1 MLQEAVVIAYALFI
15 IEALYSFHLYL
26 RRRSR
31 EAEQRLYT
39 SLAALAIALPLMLV
53 DIADIASR
61 LFHTQYTL
69 FSPDLTLTYALKA
82 KEASNAT
89 AAAMARMS
97 AYLAA
102 GESVAMAVSWA
113 AALFTGGLS
122 LLIGY
127 AVQAGIATL
136 RGLANAALMISQAL
150 YAVAAL
156 YEIIARLALPMRAL
170 VPLGLALSVAR
181 RARPLGGL
189 LLALGLGFGYVLP
202 FALNS
207 VAYQVR
213 GVSLEAPETGVP
225 SVMCIRAVTAAR
237 TVNGTTLA
245 AGFPAVIEYVDLT
258 RPGRVV
264 VRPPGCYVELTGEY
278 RVTRVFF
285 GPEPV
290 RAEVGFTVRPLPPG
304 LNLTYLTY
312 DDLVVGRVP
321 FPDLARAAE
330 QAGNNVTVFVPWGP
344 MPLRLDAERF
354 TALWDDGYFSWV
366 ATNIFNFTELGAR
379 RASGETAK
387 WYNFTYFPTRYD
399 RLEAVLKAGDSWSFL
414 RNVTITKDGRNYTV
428 TVNCTAW
435 EGYAY
440 GTLEEVKVV
449 DRGLVEVNGS
459 LLEPEVVVEWRPR
472 YRWDPDAWR
481 RFANETFNRWFNQS
495 ARIFNHTFVVR
506 GPLYVELST
515 EGGSVRDLAVSVRT
529 SYYRGPVRA
538 FLNPYFHWGTPP
550 EIPLVRVRA
559 VYCGRLVRPARAALT
574 LSDGYYA
581 GQPVRAEYLLL
592 LSYDPLLE
600 PFARD
605 VPLTITLREEAR
617 NFIFHIYPFI
627 FMVGVAFTL
636 SVLAMDAISGF
647 LGGPSITMRFLP
659 ERFQQAYWDV
669 FTRELPRL
677 MKALAGKHLPVP
689 HSALIPAKY
698 RPVLEQ
704 LRREAE
710 LVRKQYPLQRLRAWA
725 AQTRVGQALQRARQ
739 LVQARAA
746 RLRGAV
752 DEALRSAA
760 QRLEARG
767 HRVAPRLLELTR
779 RLLTEAGPRAV
790 YWAFML
796 ARYTWEHRSEHT
808 INALLQGAA
817 HALRAHARK
826 KYGPDA
832 HLHPVGFRLLR
843 LADRLELV
851 ELLLN
856 NRALAERLV
865 WRASLALYERAREVR
880 AAEAAEGY
888 AVTVALQARELATV
902 LLRQRREAGLALL
915 DAAERLEGA
924 ARGLQAKREAFKA
937 ARNEHRLAA
946 ETLRFW
952 ERVLAEALRTGERV
966 EERAARVEEWARAEL
981 EARRALEAAR
991 AELERAR
998 AELLELAREVEGL
1011 IRREAP
1017 EVYGYVE
1024 RALREAFELASR
1036 VEEMGVDA
1044 YGRAVE
1050 RVVHALSLLAGSD
1063 APSWAREA
1071 AKQAM
1076 ERWEQLLKDW
1086 RQVYRTEKQFE
1097 VLQQLAA
1104 GGEALQ
1110 PPKPEVPQPSAAP
1123 AGLEELAARSEVE
1136 RLASELRGALAGHDY
1151 GRLPELIDRYL
1162 AALGRL
1168 EREAQGT
1175 ELAEWARAEREAW
1188 LAARDELLTPPELL
1202 HLRGEAER
1210 LAGELRKALDAK
1222 DYTAVAERLPEYA
1235 EVLARLSEAPA
1246 PQLAEWARSE
1256 LERLSR
1262 VRDELLQGYYEVA
1275 EALGGEPLAAL
1286 KADRFAFELA
1296 LSLAH
1301 VSPEAAERLLD
1312 RIEDGLLREWA
1323 RGYLEAARA
1332 YEAAREEEGAW
1343 ARERIFGSFG
1353 SLGSAEARAGFIAY
1367 AVERSLPF
1375 AELEVHRFGASA
1387 RIVEEAFYEE
1397 ARRLAVSPEPED
1409 WRSLLDEFVKTYD
1422 PEILGKALAHAALA
1436 GEVDEL
1442 RQDGRVRGFVEKC
1455 HGDVSRFEWWVEQRP
1470 RVEGEVAARLQAIYQ
1485 ELSEIEERAMALRSE
1500 WAPEPGESAALR
1512 MRAELEVARA
1522 REVVAEL
1529 LERVEELRSEGEA
1542 LRRRAEDFLLPTHP
1556 FDELRD
1562 RINRL
1567 IDLLTR
1573 LGDELW

>member
-1 MLQEAVVIAYALFI
+1 MLREAVVIAYALFI
-15 IEALYSFHLYL
+15 IEALYSLHLH
-26 RRRSR
+26 RVRRSR

-53 DIADIASR
+53 DVADLASR

-69 FSPDLTLTYALKA
+69 FSPDLTLTYALRA
-82 KEASNAT
+82 KEASNTT

-97 AYLAA
+97 AYLAV
-102 GESVAMAVSWA
+102 GESVTAAAFSV
-113 AALFTGGLS
+113 AALFAGVIALFV
-122 LLIGY
+122 GY
-127 AVQAGIATL
+127 AVTAGIAVL

-150 YAVAAL
+150 YAVATL
-156 YEIIARLALPMRAL
+156 YELIGRLALPMRAL
-170 VPLGLALSVAR
+170 VPLGLALSIAR
-181 RARPLGGL
+181 RTRPLGGL
-189 LLALGLGFGYVLP
+189 LLALGLGFGYILP

-213 GVSLEAPETGVP
+213 GVNLEAPETGVP
-225 SVMCIRAVTAAR
+225 SALCIRAVTAAR
-237 TVNGTTLA
+237 TVDGATLA
-245 AGFPAVIEYVDLT
+245 AGFPAVIEYVDLE

-290 RAEVGFTVRPLPPG
+290 RVEVVFTVRPLPPG
-304 LNLTYLTY
+304 LNLTYLAY

-330 QAGNNVTVFVPWGP
+330 LAGNNVTVLVPWGP

-354 TALWDDGYFSWV
+354 TVLWGEDGKTAWV

-379 RASGETAK
+379 RATGDVAK

-399 RLEAVLKAGDSWSFL
+399 RLEAVLLAGDSWSFA
-414 RNVTITKDGRNYTV
+414 RNVTIGNRTV
-428 TVNCTAW
+428 TVSCTAW

-440 GTLEEVKVV
+440 GTLKEVEVV
-449 DRGLVEVNGS
+449 DRGLVEVNGTRA
-459 LLEPEVVVEWRPR
+459 EAEVEVEWRPR
-472 YRWDPDAWR
+472 YRWEPDAWR

-495 ARIFNHTFVVR
+495 ARIFNNTFVAR
-506 GPLYVELST
+506 GPLYVELRT
-515 EGGSVRDLAVSVRT
+515 EGGSVRELAVSVRT
-529 SYYRGPVRA
+529 SYYSGPVRV

-550 EIPLVRVRA
+550 EIPIAFVRA

-581 GQPVRAEYLLL
+581 NQPVRAEYLLL
-592 LSYDPLLE
+592 LGYDPLLE
-600 PFARD
+600 PFASD
-605 VPLTITLREEAR
+605 VPLTITFREEAR

-627 FMVGVAFTL
+627 FMVGVAFAL
-636 SVLAMDAISGF
+636 SVLAMDAVSGF

-659 ERFQQAYWDV
+659 ERFQRAYWDV
-669 FTRELPRL
+669 FARELPRL
-677 MKALAGKHLPVP
+677 IGALAGRHLPVP
-689 HSALIPAKY
+689 HSALVPARY
-698 RPVLEQ
+698 EPA
-704 LRREAE
+704 LRQMRERLARE
-710 LVRKQYPLQRLRAWA
+710 RARLPLPRLQAWL
-725 AQTRVGQALQRARQ
+725 AQTRVGQAVARAKQ
-739 LVQARAA
+739 LAQAKAA
-746 RLRGAV
+746 RLGSAVRSAV

-760 QRLEARG
+760 RRLEERG
-767 HRVAPRLLELTR
+767 RSVAPRLLELTR
-779 RLLTEAGPRAV
+779 RLLTETGPRAI

-808 INALLQGAA
+808 VNALLRGAA
-817 HALRAHARK
+817 HALRVHALK

-832 HLHPVGFRLLR
+832 HLHPIGFKLLR

-851 ELLLN
+851 ELLIN
-856 NRALAERLV
+856 NRALAERLL
-865 WRASLALYERAREVR
+865 WRLSLSLYERAREVR

-888 AVTVALQARELATV
+888 AVTVALQARALATV
-902 LLRQRREAGLALL
+902 LLRQQREAGLALL
-915 DAAERLEGA
+915 DAAERLEAA
-924 ARGLQAKREAFKA
+924 ARELQAKREALKA
-937 ARNEHRLAA
+937 AHIEHRLAA

-952 ERVLAEALRTGERV
+952 ERVLAEARRTGGRAEELERM
-966 EERAARVEEWARAEL
+966 VEEWARVER

-991 AELERAR
+991 AELEAAR
-998 AELLELAREVEGL
+998 QRLLELAREVEGL

-1017 EVYGYVE
+1017 EAYGYVE
-1024 RALREAFELASR
+1024 QALREAFELASR

-1050 RVVHALSLLAGSD
+1050 RVVHALSLLAGGD

-1071 AKQAM
+1071 ARQAM
-1076 ERWEQLLKDW
+1076 ERWEQLIRDW
-1086 RQVYRTEKQFE
+1086 RQVYRVEKQFE

-1110 PPKPEVPQPSAAP
+1110 PPAPPQPGQP
-1123 AGLEELAARSEVE
+1123 PGLEELTADARRVGD
-1136 RLASELRGALAGHDY
+1136 ELRGALAGHDY

-1162 AALGRL
+1162 AALERL
-1168 EREAQGT
+1168 EREAAGT
-1175 ELAEWARAEREAW
+1175 PLAEWARAEREAW
-1188 LAARDELLTPPELL
+1188 LAARNELLAPPEVL

-1210 LAGELRKALDAK
+1210 LAGELKSALEAR
-1222 DYTAVAERLPEYA
+1222 DYLAVAERLPEYA
-1235 EVLARLSEAPA
+1235 EILARLSEAPA

-1256 LERLSR
+1256 LERLSK
-1262 VRDELLQGYYEVA
+1262 VRDELLQGYYELA
-1275 EALGGEPLAAL
+1275 ETLGGELLAAL

-1301 VSPEAAERLLD
+1301 VSPDAAGPLVERIPD
-1312 RIEDGLLREWA
+1312 ERLREWA
-1323 RGYLEAARA
+1323 RGYIKAAEAYARA
-1332 YEAAREEEGAW
+1332 GEEVEPGWARARVYEA
-1343 ARERIFGSFG
+1343 FG
-1353 SLGSAEARAGFIAY
+1353 SLGSAEARAGFITY
-1367 AVERSLPF
+1367 AMERSLPF

-1409 WRSLLDEFVKTYD
+1409 WRSLLDEFVKTYE
-1422 PEILGKALAHAALA
+1422 PELLGKALAHAALA
-1436 GEVDEL
+1436 GEVDEF
-1442 RQDGRVRGFVEKC
+1442 RQDGRVQGFADKC
-1455 HGDVSRFEWWVEQRP
+1455 RGDVSRFEWWVEQRP

-1485 ELSEIEERAMALRSE
+1485 ELSEIEERAVALRSE
-1500 WAPEPGESAALR
+1500 WAPEPGEAVSLR
-1512 MRAELEVARA
+1512 MRAELELARL
-1522 REVVAEL
+1522 REEVVEQL
-1529 LERVEELRSEGEA
+1529 RRLEELRAEGEA
-1542 LRRRAEDFLLPTHP
+1542 LRKRAEDFLLPTHP

-1573 LGDELW
+1573 LGDEL

>member
-1 MLQEAVVIAYALFI
+1 MLREAVVIAYLLFL

-39 SLAALAIALPLMLV
+39 SLAALAIALPLVLV
-53 DIADIASR
+53 DAADLAGR

-69 FSPDLTLTYALKA
+69 FSPDLTLTYALRA

-89 AAAMARMS
+89 SMAMARMS
-97 AYLAA
+97 AYLAV
-102 GESVAMAVSWA
+102 GESVATAAFSA
-113 AALFTGGLS
+113 AAIFAGVIALFV
-122 LLIGY
+122 GY
-127 AVQAGIATL
+127 AATASIAAL

-150 YAVAAL
+150 YAVATL
-156 YEIIARLALPMRAL
+156 CEVVGRLALPLRAL

-181 RARPLGGL
+181 RTRPLGGL
-189 LLALGLGFGYVLP
+189 LLALGLGLGYIMP

-207 VAYQVR
+207 VAYEVK

-225 SVMCIRAVTAAR
+225 SVLCIRAVTAAR
-237 TVNGTTLA
+237 AVDGTTLA
-245 AGFPAVIEYVDLT
+245 AGFPAVIEYADLT

-264 VRPPGCYVELTGEY
+264 VRPSGCYVELTGSY

-290 RAEVGFTVRPLPPG
+290 RVEVGFTVKPLPPG
-304 LNLTYLTY
+304 LNLTYLSY

-330 QAGNNVTVFVPWGP
+330 LAGNNVIVLVPWGP
-344 MPLRLDAERF
+344 MPLRASERF
-354 TALWDDGYFSWV
+354 TALWDGGYFSWV
-366 ATNIFNFTELGAR
+366 ATNIFNFTELVAR
-379 RASGETAK
+379 RASGETAR
-387 WYNFTYFPTRYD
+387 WYNFTYFPTKYD
-399 RLEAVLKAGDSWSFL
+399 KLEAVLWGAGDSWSFA
-414 RNVTITKDGRNYTV
+414 RNVTVGNRTV
-428 TVNCTAW
+428 AVSCTAW

-440 GTLEEVKVV
+440 GALKEVEVV

-459 LLEPEVVVEWRPR
+459 LLEPEVVVEWRPC
-472 YRWDPDAWR
+472 YRWEPDAWR

-495 ARIFNHTFVVR
+495 ARIFNNTFVVR
-506 GPLYVELST
+506 GPLYVELGL
-515 EGGSVRDLAVSVRT
+515 EGGSVRELAVSVRT
-529 SYYRGPVRA
+529 SYYSGPVRA
-538 FLNPYFHWGTPP
+538 FHNPYFHWGTPP

-574 LSDGYYA
+574 LSDAYYA
-581 GQPVRAEYLLL
+581 NQPVRAEYLLL
-592 LSYDPLLE
+592 LGYDPLLE

-617 NFIFHIYPFI
+617 NFILHIYPFI
-627 FMVGVAFTL
+627 WMVGVAFTL
-636 SVLAMDAISGF
+636 SVLAMDAVSGF

-659 ERFQQAYWDV
+659 KRFQQAYWDA

-677 MKALAGKHLPVP
+677 VKALAGKHLPVP

-725 AQTRVGQALQRARQ
+725 AQTRVGQALQAARAF
-739 LVQARAA
+739 VSAKAA
-746 RLRGAV
+746 RLGSAVRGAV

-760 QRLEARG
+760 RRLEARG
-767 HRVAPRLLELTR
+767 HRVAPRLVELTR
-779 RLLTEAGPRAV
+779 RVLTETGPRAT

-808 INALLQGAA
+808 VNALLQGAA

-851 ELLLN
+851 ELLIN
-856 NRALAERLV
+856 NRALAERLL
-865 WRASLALYERAREVR
+865 WRLSLSAYERAREVR

-888 AVTVALQARELATV
+888 AVTVALQARELATA
-902 LLRQRREAGLALL
+902 LLRQQREAGLALL
-915 DAAERLEGA
+915 DAAERLEAA
-924 ARGLQAKREAFKA
+924 ARGLQAKREALKA
-937 ARNEHRLAA
+937 AHNEHRLAA

-952 ERVLAEALRTGERV
+952 EGRLAEARRAGGRV
-966 EERAARVEEWARAEL
+966 EERERMVEEWARAER

-1017 EVYGYVE
+1017 EAYGYVE
-1024 RALREAFELASR
+1024 RALREGFELAAR
-1036 VEEMGVDA
+1036 AEELGVDA

-1071 AKQAM
+1071 ARQAV

-1086 RQVYRTEKQFE
+1086 QQVYRTEKQFE

-1104 GGEALQ
+1104 RGEALQ
-1110 PPKPEVPQPSAAP
+1110 PPAPPQPGQP
-1123 AGLEELAARSEVE
+1123 PGLEELAADARRVGG
-1136 RLASELRGALAGHDY
+1136 ELRGALAGHDY

-1162 AALGRL
+1162 AALERL
-1168 EREAQGT
+1168 EREAAGT
-1175 ELAEWARAEREAW
+1175 PLADWARAERESW
-1188 LAARDELLTPPELL
+1188 LAARGELLAPPEVLA
-1202 HLRGEAER
+1202 LRSEAER
-1210 LAGELRKALDAK
+1210 LAGELRRALDAK
-1222 DYTAVAERLPEYA
+1222 DYAAVAERLPEYA
-1235 EVLARLSEAPA
+1235 EVLARLSGAPA
-1246 PQLAEWARSE
+1246 PRIAGWAREE
-1256 LERLSR
+1256 LEGLSR
-1262 VRDELLQGYYEVA
+1262 VRDELLRGYYEVA

-1301 VSPEAAERLLD
+1301 ASPEAAERLLD

-1332 YEAAREEEGAW
+1332 YEAARGEEGAW

-1375 AELEVHRFGASA
+1375 AELEAYNFGASA

-1409 WRSLLDEFVKTYD
+1409 WRSLLDEFAKTYE
-1422 PEILGKALAHAALA
+1422 PELLGKALAHAALA
-1436 GEVDEL
+1436 GEVDEF

-1470 RVEGEVAARLQAIYQ
+1470 RVEGEVAARLQAIYE

-1500 WAPEPGESAALR
+1500 WAPEPGEAVSLR
-1512 MRAELEVARA
+1512 MHAELELSRA
-1522 REVVAEL
+1522 REEVM
-1529 LERVEELRSEGEA
+1529 ERLRRLEELRAEGEA